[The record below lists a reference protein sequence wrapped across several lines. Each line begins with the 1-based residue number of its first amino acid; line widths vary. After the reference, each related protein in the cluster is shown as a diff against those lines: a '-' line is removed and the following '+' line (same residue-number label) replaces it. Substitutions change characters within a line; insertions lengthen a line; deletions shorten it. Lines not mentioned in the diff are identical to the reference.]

1 MLVLTRKHGEA
12 IKIGN
17 EIIIKVIQT
26 GKGSVKIGIEA
37 PAHVRVLR
45 GELTEFPAAS
55 SASALDAD
63 TAMMSNDHHSAPL
76 ATPLSVPQFLM
87 EFDAEYVSDLEDQ
100 LLVTTAS

>member
-26 GKGSVKIGIEA
+26 GKGTVKLGIEA
-37 PAHVRVLR
+37 PAHIRVLR
-45 GELTEFPAAS
+45 AELIEFPVDS
-55 SASALDAD
+55 LRSGMDSDAI
-63 TAMMSNDHHSAPL
+63 SPVEHCAPML
-76 ATPLSVPQFLM
+76 ATPANASQFLM
-87 EFDAEYVSDLEDQ
+87 EFDAEYVSDMEDQ